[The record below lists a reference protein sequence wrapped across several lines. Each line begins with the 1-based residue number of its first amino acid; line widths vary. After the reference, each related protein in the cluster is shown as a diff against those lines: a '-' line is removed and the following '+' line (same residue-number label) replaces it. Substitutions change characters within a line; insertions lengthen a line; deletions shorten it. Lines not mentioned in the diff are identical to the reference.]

1 MNSASFY
8 GGPYDGLELAPDEAA
23 QKCIPLTIPIC
34 GVNRF
39 FLLLPHPELWEIAD
53 WRSLADLGRLYP
65 YERCP
70 SATRDAFRFV
80 TGGEF
85 AEAMRRGEAA

>member
-39 FLLLPHPELWEIAD
+39 FLLLPHPDLWETVD
-53 WRSLADLGRLYP
+53 ERSLAEVGRLYP
-65 YERCP
+65 YERY
-70 SATRDAFRFV
+70 AAAKGDAFRFV